1 MEDAMSIKTILVPLA
16 GVPSDRQLLDLA
28 LAAAKPSSAHILA
41 QFTRPDPRAML
52 TYVSGLDADAYSM
65 QRIMDEIEADGIAA
79 AKRGCETF
87 DHWCAKN
94 DLSIVKKP
102 DAASQMT
109 AGWIERVGRTDEM
122 ITRAGGTAD
131 LIVLPGAG
139 LGTRDQ
145 AELEAA
151 LFATGRPVL
160 LAPGAPT
167 TDLFS
172 SAIVAWNGSPE
183 SNRAVASALP
193 FLSRCG
199 RVGVFC
205 EGEAKRTEVS
215 ADDLVTYLA
224 WHGITAARV
233 PAGASRGSMAE
244 KLFEAALQVQAS
256 LIVMGA
262 YTHGR
267 VRQMV
272 FGGVTSH
279 VLNHATIPVLLTH

>member
-1 MEDAMSIKTILVPLA
+1 MSIKSILVPLT
-16 GVPSDRQLLDLA
+16 GVSSDRQLLDLA
-28 LAAAKPSSAHILA
+28 LAAAKPSPAHILA
-41 QFTRPDPRAML
+41 QFTRPDPRAL
-52 TYVSGLDADAYSM
+52 LGYVSGLDADAYGT
-65 QRIMDEIEADGIAA
+65 QRIMDEVEADGIAA
-79 AKRGCETF
+79 GKRAYETF
-87 DHWCAKN
+87 EHWCAQN
-94 DLSIVKKP
+94 DLSVVKKP
-102 DAASQMT
+102 GAAPRMT
-109 AGWIERVGRTDEM
+109 AEWTERVGRTDEM

-131 LIVLPGAG
+131 LIVLPGGG
-139 LGTRDQ
+139 LATRDQ

-160 LAPGAPT
+160 VAPGAPPA
-167 TDLFS
+167 DLFS

-183 SNRAVASALP
+183 SNRAVAAALP
-193 FLSRCG
+193 YLSKCG

-205 EGEAKRTEVS
+205 EAESTRAEVS

-233 PAGASRGSMAE
+233 PAGASRGTIAE
-244 KLFEAALQVQAS
+244 KLFETALRVQAS
-256 LIVMGA
+256 LVVMGA

-279 VLNHATIPVLLTH
+279 VLNHASIPVLLAH